1 MGANH
6 KIIAHRTIT
15 ADELSLVRVTAE
27 AMALDAGLD
36 NERARRFALAVHEL
50 ATNSVAYAGSSGEL
64 TVVQDDRRM
73 VYAEVADHG
82 PGIGAPLDLT
92 APSPDALRGRGLWLS
107 YQLSDRMFIETGS
120 NGTTIRVEFES
131 DPTVA

>member
-1 MGANH
+1 MEANH

-15 ADELSLVRVTAE
+15 ADELSLVRVTAQ

-36 NERARRFALAVHEL
+36 NERAHRFALAVHEL
-50 ATNSVAYAGSSGEL
+50 ATNSIEHAGGSGEL

-73 VYAEVADHG
+73 VYAEIADHG
-82 PGIGAPLDLT
+82 PGIREPVDLT

-107 YQLSDRMFIETGS
+107 YQLSDRMLIETGP
-120 NGTTIRVEFES
+120 NGTTVRVEFDS
-131 DPTVA
+131 NRTVA

>member
-1 MGANH
+1 MEANH

-15 ADELSLVRVTAE
+15 ADELSLVRVTVT
-27 AMALDAGLD
+27 AMALDAGVD
-36 NERARRFALAVHEL
+36 HERARRIALAVHEL
-50 ATNSVAYAGSSGEL
+50 ATNSIEHAGGSAQL

-82 PGIGAPLDLT
+82 QGIREPLDMT

-107 YQLSDRMFIETGS
+107 YQLSDRMSIETGS
-120 NGTTIRVEFES
+120 TGTTVRVEFDS
-131 DPTVA
+131 NRTVE